1 MNVVRSMRITI
12 NWIDNM
18 KCDQCGYHPRASDKA
33 NIVLDNGKDNI
44 GEKITYVRCYR
55 CGDEWIE

>member
-1 MNVVRSMRITI
+1 
-12 NWIDNM
+12 M

-33 NIVLDNGKDNI
+33 NIVLDNGKDNV